1 MDDVMALKSV
11 PLFAELH
18 KPELERLAS
27 LVRRE
32 TFGPGDRIFCEG
44 DPGRAMYFVESGRV
58 RISKELPGMG
68 EEALAILGPGSVFG
82 EMAVLEHTNRSATAV
97 AHEEVVLLAIDA
109 EAFENLLFVDKELA
123 YYVLRAMTRTLAGR
137 LRDTNEKLMTV
148 FLMAQFC

>member
-1 MDDVMALKSV
+1 MDDVVALKSI

-32 TFGPGDRIFCEG
+32 TYQNGEKIFAEG
-44 DPGRAMYFVESGRV
+44 DAGTAMYFIESGRV

-68 EEALAILGPGSVFG
+68 EEALAILGAGSVFG
-82 EMAVLEHTNRSATAV
+82 EMAVLEKAHRSATAV
-97 AHEEVVLLAIDA
+97 AHEEVRLLTIDA
-109 EAFENLLFVDKELA
+109 DAFDNLLFVDKELA
-123 YYVLRAMTRTLAGR
+123 YYVLRNMTRTLASR

-148 FLMAQFC
+148 FMMAQFC